1 MTIGTKALEKGITLL
16 SLDIDLLIFGKFE
29 DMEGG
34 VLASATQVFVN
45 SYTGQPIIGIVYINK
60 NIDYLSNIN
69 LKEYLQSIF
78 QHEFTHVLGFSG
90 YIFERYFDILY
101 YSYGTYYITSKKV
114 IEVARK
120 YFNCSSIYRIPLEN
134 YGGSGTVGS
143 HWEARI
149 LLGEYMNGYLFP
161 EEQVISEFTLALLE
175 DLGYYKANYYTG
187 GLMRYG
193 KNKGCKFIE
202 DNCVNS
208 SAQIDQFFENEFFDS
223 IHSDYGIDNS
233 CSSGR
238 QSRTYNIFWERP
250 SYYNPEYFNDP
261 KIGGYPPADYCPVP
275 ESYPNETK
283 YNFYVGHCLKGS
295 DEYGSAIKEK
305 DLSYKINEEIK
316 LITGETYSDHSFCY
330 LSSLINKANN
340 SENYSSTVR
349 AFCFETM

>member
-250 SYYNPEYFNDP
+250 SYYNPEYLM
-261 KIGGYPPADYCPVP
+261 I
-275 ESYPNETK
+275 
-283 YNFYVGHCLKGS
+283 LKLVDIHLLIIALS
-295 DEYGSAIKEK
+295 QKAIQMKQN
-305 DLSYKINEEIK
+305 IIFMWA
-316 LITGETYSDHSFCY
+316 I
-330 LSSLINKANN
+330 A
-340 SENYSSTVR
+340 
-349 AFCFETM
+349 